1 MRILVAV
8 DQNPYSAYAVHQVA
22 GLAMNTWADI
32 TLLGLHPKKRTPA
45 ERTASNSGRRKIDPA
60 LCEVMHTYRDSFL
73 SHFQDEASPYTQ
85 LTFEY
90 ELIQIEPNLWQEFY
104 VGRSSRKDFNV
115 SIRLGNPAKE
125 ILVEARQDGSDL
137 IVLGCERG
145 QACFWEEWGNVPQKV
160 AASAACPVWV
170 IKKEKDIKKILCCLD
185 HDRVSQESL
194 EMISQMVTLHG
205 AELEIVGLTEGD
217 SLPKN
222 VERKLDT
229 ILKYYTA
236 QKIWPRIELVKISSL
251 ENFVS
256 QEGRWGLMALW
267 MGEKSI
273 LQKAFSRKTVDR
285 LIKAGESSVL
295 ILR

>member
-8 DQNPYSAYAVHQVA
+8 DQNPYSAYAVRQVA

-32 TLLGLHPKKRTPA
+32 TLLGLHPKKRTTA
-45 ERTASNSGRRKIDPA
+45 ERTTSNSGRRNINPA
-60 LCEVMHTYRDSFL
+60 LSEVMHTYRDSFL
-73 SHFQDEASPYTQ
+73 SHFQDAASPYTQ

-90 ELIQIEPNLWQEFY
+90 ELIQTEPNLWQEFY

-115 SIRLGNPAKE
+115 SIRQGNPAKE

-205 AELEIVGLTEGD
+205 AELEIVGLTEGE

-236 QKIWPRIELVKISSL
+236 QKITPWIELVKISSL
-251 ENFVS
+251 ESFIS
-256 QEGRWGLMALW
+256 QEGRWGLLALW

-295 ILR
+295 VLR

>member
-8 DQNPYSAYAVHQVA
+8 DQNPYSAHAVRQVA

-32 TLLGLHPKKRTPA
+32 TLLGLQPKKRTVANPA
-45 ERTASNSGRRKIDPA
+45 ASISSRREIDPA
-60 LCEVMHTYRDSFL
+60 LSSVMTAYRDTFL
-73 SHFQDEASPYTQ
+73 SHFEDEASPYTQ
-85 LTFEY
+85 LKFEY
-90 ELIQIEPNLWQEFY
+90 ELLQTEPNLWQEFY
-104 VGRSSRKDFNV
+104 VGRSSRKDFKV
-115 SIRLGNPAKE
+115 SIRQGNPTKE
-125 ILVEARQDGSDL
+125 ILAEAALDGSDL
-137 IVLGCERG
+137 IVLGCERDP
-145 QACFWEEWGNVPQKV
+145 ACFWEEWGNVPQKV
-160 AASAACPVWV
+160 AASAACSVWV

-185 HDRVSQESL
+185 NDRVSQESL
-194 EMISQMVTLHG
+194 EMIGQMVTLYG
-205 AELEIVGLTEGD
+205 AELEIVGLTQGD

-222 VERKLDT
+222 VEQKLDA

-236 QKIWPRIELVKISSL
+236 QKIRPWIELVKISSL
-251 ENFVS
+251 ESFIG
-256 QEGRWGLMALW
+256 QEGRWGLLALW

>member
-8 DQNPYSAYAVHQVA
+8 DQNPYSAHAVSRVA

-32 TLLGLHPKKRTPA
+32 TLLGLQPKKRA
-45 ERTASNSGRRKIDPA
+45 GADSAASISGPRQIDPSLSNA
-60 LCEVMHTYRDSFL
+60 METYRDAFL
-73 SHFQDEASPYTQ
+73 SHFEGEASPYTQ
-85 LTFEY
+85 LKFEY
-90 ELIQIEPNLWQEFY
+90 ELLQREPNLWQEFY
-104 VGRSSRKDFNV
+104 VGRSSRKDFDV
-115 SIRLGNPAKE
+115 RIRQGNAARE
-125 ILVEARQDGSDL
+125 ILAEARQDGSDL

-145 QACFWEEWGNVPQKV
+145 RACFWEGWGNVPQKV
-160 AASAACPVWV
+160 AASAACSVWI

-194 EMISQMVTLHG
+194 EMIGQMVTLHG
-205 AELEIVGLTEGD
+205 AELEIVGLTEGE

-222 VERKLDT
+222 VERKLDG
-229 ILKYYTA
+229 ILKYYTG
-236 QKIWPRIELVKISSL
+236 QKIRPWIELVKISSL
-251 ENFVS
+251 ETFVS

-273 LQKAFSRKTVDR
+273 LQKAFSRKTVAR

-295 ILR
+295 ILK

>member
-8 DQNPYSAYAVHQVA
+8 DQSAYSADAVRRVA
-22 GLAMNTWADI
+22 GLAINTWADI
-32 TLLGLHPKKRTPA
+32 TFLGLQSLKKNDSA
-45 ERTASNSGRRKIDPA
+45 ASFSGRGKIDPA
-60 LCEVMHTYRDSFL
+60 FFKTMQAYRDTFL
-73 SHFQDEASPYTQ
+73 SHLKGETSPYTP
-85 LTFEY
+85 LEFDFE
-90 ELIQIEPNLWQEFY
+90 LLPTDPHVWQEFY
-104 VGRSSRKDFNV
+104 VGRSSRKDLNV
-115 SIRLGNPAKE
+115 RIRQGNPVKG
-125 ILVEARQDGSDL
+125 ILAEAASDGSDL
-137 IVLGCERG
+137 IVLGCE
-145 QACFWEEWGNVPQKV
+145 QDPTCYWEQWGNVPQKV

-170 IKKEKDIKKILCCLD
+170 IKKERDIRKILCCLD

-194 EMISQMVTLHG
+194 EMVSQMVTLHG

-217 SLPKN
+217 ALSNN
-222 VERKLDT
+222 VERKLDA

-236 QKIWPRIELVKISSL
+236 QKLQPWLELVKISSL
-251 ENFVS
+251 ESFIN

-285 LIKAGESSVL
+285 LIRAGESSVL

>member
-32 TLLGLHPKKRTPA
+32 TLLGLYPKKRSTA

-104 VGRSSRKDFNV
+104 VGRSSRKDFSV

-205 AELEIVGLTEGD
+205 AELEIVGLTQGD

-222 VERKLDT
+222 VEQKLDA

-236 QKIWPRIELVKISSL
+236 KKIWPAIELVKISSL
-251 ENFVS
+251 EAFIS
-256 QEGRWGLMALW
+256 QEGRWGLLALW

>member
-8 DQNPYSAYAVHQVA
+8 DQNPYSAHAVRRVA
-22 GLAMNTWADI
+22 GLALNTWADV
-32 TLLGLHPKKRTPA
+32 TLLGLQPKKRAGA
-45 ERTASNSGRRKIDPA
+45 EPGPSNSAPRQIDPSLFRA
-60 LCEVMHTYRDSFL
+60 MQTYRDAFL
-73 SHFQDEASPYTQ
+73 SHFEGEASPYTQ
-85 LTFEY
+85 LKFEY
-90 ELIQIEPNLWQEFY
+90 ELLQKEPNLWQEYY
-104 VGRSSRKDFNV
+104 VGRSSRKDFDV
-115 SIRLGNPAKE
+115 RIRQGNAARE
-125 ILVEARQDGSDL
+125 ILAEARQDGSDL
-137 IVLGCERG
+137 IVLACERER
-145 QACFWEEWGNVPQKV
+145 ACFWEEWGNVPQKV

-205 AELEIVGLTEGD
+205 AELEIVGLTEGE

-222 VERKLDT
+222 VERKLDG
-229 ILKYYTA
+229 ILKYYNA
-236 QKIWPRIELVKISSL
+236 QKIRPWIELVKISSL
-251 ENFVS
+251 ETFVS

-273 LQKAFSRKTVDR
+273 LQKAFSRKTVER

-295 ILR
+295 ILK

>member
-8 DQNPYSAYAVHQVA
+8 DQNPYSAHAVRQVA

-32 TLLGLHPKKRTPA
+32 TLLGLQPKKWTGANPS
-45 ERTASNSGRRKIDPA
+45 ASIPGRRKIDPSFSK
-60 LCEVMHTYRDSFL
+60 VMHAYRDTFL
-73 SHFQDEASPYTQ
+73 SHFEGEASPYTQ
-85 LTFEY
+85 LKYEY
-90 ELIQIEPNLWQEFY
+90 ELLQTEPNLWQEFF

-115 SIRLGNPAKE
+115 SIRQGNPAKE
-125 ILVEARQDGSDL
+125 ILAEARQDGSDL
-137 IVLGCERG
+137 IVLGCERDP
-145 QACFWEEWGNVPQKV
+145 ACFREQWGNVPQKV
-160 AASAACPVWV
+160 AASAACSVWV

-194 EMISQMVTLHG
+194 EMISQMVTLYG
-205 AELEIVGLTEGD
+205 AELEIVGLTQGD
-217 SLPKN
+217 SLAKN
-222 VERKLDT
+222 VELKLDA

-236 QKIWPRIELVKISSL
+236 QKIRPWIELVKISSL
-251 ENFVS
+251 ESFIT
-256 QEGRWGLMALW
+256 QEGRWGLLALW

>member
-8 DQNPYSAYAVHQVA
+8 DQNPYSAHAVRQVA

-32 TLLGLHPKKRTPA
+32 TLLGLQPKKWTGANPS
-45 ERTASNSGRRKIDPA
+45 ASIPGRRKIDPSFSK
-60 LCEVMHTYRDSFL
+60 VMHAYRDTFL
-73 SHFQDEASPYTQ
+73 SHFEGEASPYTQ
-85 LTFEY
+85 LKYEY
-90 ELIQIEPNLWQEFY
+90 ELLQTEPNLWQEFF

-115 SIRLGNPAKE
+115 YIRQGNPAKE
-125 ILVEARQDGSDL
+125 ILSQAGQDGSDL
-137 IVLGCERG
+137 IALGCERG

-160 AASAACPVWV
+160 AASAACSVWV

-205 AELEIVGLTEGD
+205 AELEIVGLTQGD

-222 VERKLDT
+222 VEQKLDA

-236 QKIWPRIELVKISSL
+236 KKIWPAIELVKISSL
-251 ENFVS
+251 EAFIS
-256 QEGRWGLMALW
+256 QEGRWGLLALW

>member
-8 DQNPYSAYAVHQVA
+8 DQNPYSAYAVRQVA

-32 TLLGLHPKKRTPA
+32 TLLGLQPKKRA
-45 ERTASNSGRRKIDPA
+45 GARRSASVSGRRKIDPTFA
-60 LCEVMHTYRDSFL
+60 QVMSAYRDSFL
-73 SHFQDEASPYTQ
+73 SHFQDAASPYTQ
-85 LTFEY
+85 LKFEY
-90 ELIQIEPNLWQEFY
+90 ELLQTEANRWQEFC
-104 VGRSSRKDFNV
+104 VGRSSRKDFKV
-115 SIRLGNPAKE
+115 SVRQGNPAKE
-125 ILVEARQDGSDL
+125 ILAEARQDGSDL

-160 AASAACPVWV
+160 ALSAACAVWV
-170 IKKEKDIKKILCCLD
+170 IKKEKDIRKILCCLD

-194 EMISQMVTLHG
+194 EMISQTVTLHG
-205 AELEIVGLTEGD
+205 AELEIVGLTEGE

-222 VERKLDT
+222 IERKLDT

-236 QKIWPRIELVKISSL
+236 QKITPWIELVKISSL
-251 ENFVS
+251 EAFIS
-256 QEGRWGLMALW
+256 QEGRWGLLALW

>member
-8 DQNPYSAYAVHQVA
+8 DQNPYSAHAVRQVA

-32 TLLGLHPKKRTPA
+32 TLLGLHSKKRNGADPS
-45 ERTASNSGRRKIDPA
+45 ESISGRPRMDASLSKA
-60 LCEVMHTYRDSFL
+60 LHEHRAAFL
-73 SHFQDEASPYTQ
+73 SRFEGETSPYTQ
-85 LTFEY
+85 LKFEY
-90 ELIQIEPNLWQEFY
+90 LLLQTEPNLWQEFY

-115 SIRLGNPAKE
+115 RVRQGNPVKE
-125 ILVEARQDGSDL
+125 ILAEARQDGSDL

-145 QACFWEEWGNVPQKV
+145 RACSWEEWGNVPQKV
-160 AASAACPVWV
+160 AASAACSVWV
-170 IKKEKDIKKILCCLD
+170 IKREKDIKKILCCLD
-185 HDRVSQESL
+185 HDRVSQASL

-217 SLPKN
+217 GLPKN
-222 VERKLDT
+222 VERKLDA
-229 ILKYYTA
+229 ILKYYAA
-236 QKIWPRIELVKISSL
+236 QKIRPWIELVKISSL
-251 ENFVS
+251 ETFIS
-256 QEGRWGLMALW
+256 QEGRWGLLALW

-273 LQKAFSRKTVDR
+273 LQKAFSRRTVDR

>member
-8 DQNPYSAYAVHQVA
+8 DQNQYSAHAVRQVA

-32 TLLGLHPKKRTPA
+32 TLLGLQPKKRTGA
-45 ERTASNSGRRKIDPA
+45 DASASASGRRQIDVSLSKA
-60 LCEVMHTYRDSFL
+60 MHAYRDTFL
-73 SHFQDEASPYTQ
+73 SHFEGETSPYTQ
-85 LTFEY
+85 LRFEY
-90 ELIQIEPNLWQEFY
+90 ELVQTEPNLWQEFY

-115 SIRLGNPAKE
+115 AVRQGNPIKE
-125 ILVEARQDGSDL
+125 IMAEARQDGSDL

-145 QACFWEEWGNVPQKV
+145 QACFWEQWGNIPQKV
-160 AASAACPVWV
+160 AAAANCSVWV
-170 IKKEKDIKKILCCLD
+170 IKKERDIKKILCCLD

-205 AELEIVGLTEGD
+205 AELEILGLTEGD

>member
-8 DQNPYSAYAVHQVA
+8 DQNPYSANALHRVA

-32 TLLGLHPKKRTPA
+32 TILGLQPKKRTGADPS
-45 ERTASNSGRRKIDPA
+45 ASISGARQIDPSFSRTMQA
-60 LCEVMHTYRDSFL
+60 YRDAFL
-73 SHFQDEASPYTQ
+73 SHFEGESSPYTQ

-90 ELIQIEPNLWQEFY
+90 ELLQLEPNLWQEFY
-104 VGRSSRKDFNV
+104 VGRSSRKDLDV
-115 SIRLGNPAKE
+115 CIRQGNPAKE
-125 ILVEARQDGSDL
+125 ILAEARRNGSDL
-137 IVLGCERG
+137 IVLGCEGGR
-145 QACFWEEWGNVPQKV
+145 ACLWEEWGNVPQKV
-160 AASAACPVWV
+160 AASAACSVWV

-205 AELEIVGLTEGD
+205 AELEIVGLTEGE

-222 VERKLDT
+222 VERKLDA

-236 QKIWPRIELVKISSL
+236 QKIRPWIELVKISSL
-251 ENFVS
+251 DTFVS

-273 LQKAFSRKTVDR
+273 LQKVFSRKTVDR

-295 ILR
+295 ILK

>member
-8 DQNPYSAYAVHQVA
+8 DQNPYSAYAVRQVA

-45 ERTASNSGRRKIDPA
+45 ERTASNSGRRNIDPA

-90 ELIQIEPNLWQEFY
+90 ELIQTEPNLWQEFY

-115 SIRLGNPAKE
+115 SIRQGNPAKE

-205 AELEIVGLTEGD
+205 AELEIVGLTEGE

-236 QKIWPRIELVKISSL
+236 QKITPWIELVKLSSL
-251 ENFVS
+251 ESFIS
-256 QEGRWGLMALW
+256 QEGRWGLLALW

-295 ILR
+295 VLR

>member
-8 DQNPYSAYAVHQVA
+8 DQNPYSAHAVHQVA
-22 GLAMNTWADI
+22 GLAMNTWGDV
-32 TLLGLHPKKRTPA
+32 TLLGLQSKKRTGA
-45 ERTASNSGRRKIDPA
+45 DAAASDSGRLKIDSSLA
-60 LCEVMHTYRDSFL
+60 KAMHTYRDAFL
-73 SHFQDEASPYTQ
+73 SHFQGEASPYTQ
-85 LTFEY
+85 LKFEY
-90 ELIQIEPNLWQEFY
+90 ELLQIEPNLWQEFY
-104 VGRSSRKDFNV
+104 VGRSTRKDFNV
-115 SIRLGNPAKE
+115 AIRQGNPVKE
-125 ILVEARQDGSDL
+125 ILAEARQDGSDL

-145 QACFWEEWGNVPQKV
+145 QACSWEEWGNIPQKV
-160 AASAACPVWV
+160 AAAAGCSVWV

-194 EMISQMVTLHG
+194 EMISQMVTLHE
-205 AELEIVGLTEGD
+205 AELEVVGLTEGE

-222 VERKLDT
+222 VERKLDA

-236 QKIWPRIELVKISSL
+236 KKIWPRIELVNISSL
-251 ENFVS
+251 ETFVG
-256 QEGRWGLMALW
+256 QEGRWGLTALW

-285 LIKAGESSVL
+285 LIRAGESSVL

>member
-1 MRILVAV
+1 MRILIAV
-8 DQNPYSAYAVHQVA
+8 DQNPYSAYAVRQVA

-32 TLLGLHPKKRTPA
+32 TLLGLHPKKRTA
-45 ERTASNSGRRKIDPA
+45 ADRSASISGRRKIDPTLSKMMPA
-60 LCEVMHTYRDSFL
+60 YRDSFL

-85 LTFEY
+85 LKFEY
-90 ELIQIEPNLWQEFY
+90 ELLQTEPNLWQEFY

-115 SIRLGNPAKE
+115 SIRQGNPAKE
-125 ILVEARQDGSDL
+125 ILAEARQDSSDL

-160 AASAACPVWV
+160 AASAACAVWV
-170 IKKEKDIKKILCCLD
+170 IKNEEDIKKILCCLD

-205 AELEIVGLTEGD
+205 AELEIVGLTEGE
-217 SLPKN
+217 SLPKK

-229 ILKYYTA
+229 ILKYYSA
-236 QKIWPRIELVKISSL
+236 QKITPWIELVKISSL
-251 ENFVS
+251 EAFIS
-256 QEGRWGLMALW
+256 QEGRWGLLALW

-295 ILR
+295 LLR

>member
-8 DQNPYSAYAVHQVA
+8 DQNPYSAYAVRQVA

-32 TLLGLHPKKRTPA
+32 TLLGLQSKKRTA
-45 ERTASNSGRRKIDPA
+45 AKTSAAISGRQEIDPTLSKA
-60 LCEVMHTYRDSFL
+60 MPAYRDSFL
-73 SHFQDEASPYTQ
+73 SYFQDEASPYTQ
-85 LTFEY
+85 LKFEY
-90 ELIQIEPNLWQEFY
+90 ELLQKEPNRWQEFY
-104 VGRSSRKDFNV
+104 VGSSSLKDFNV
-115 SIRLGNPAKE
+115 SIRQGNPAKE
-125 ILVEARQDGSDL
+125 ILAEARQDGSDI
-137 IVLGCERG
+137 IVLGCDRD

-160 AASAACPVWV
+160 AASAACSVWI

-205 AELEIVGLTEGD
+205 AELEIVGLTQGD

-222 VERKLDT
+222 VEQKLDA
-229 ILKYYTA
+229 ILKYYSA
-236 QKIWPRIELVKISSL
+236 QKIWPWIELVKISSL
-251 ENFVS
+251 EAFIS
-256 QEGRWGLMALW
+256 QEGRWGLLALW

-273 LQKAFSRKTVDR
+273 LQKAFPRKTLDR

-295 ILR
+295 VLR

>member
-8 DQNPYSAYAVHQVA
+8 DQNPYSAHAVYRVA

-32 TLLGLHPKKRTPA
+32 TLLGLQAKKRAGAGPA
-45 ERTASNSGRRKIDPA
+45 VSNSGPRQIDPA
-60 LCEVMHTYRDSFL
+60 LSRAMKAYRDAFL
-73 SHFQDEASPYTQ
+73 SHFEGEASPYTQ
-85 LTFEY
+85 LKFEY
-90 ELIQIEPNLWQEFY
+90 ELLQREPNIWQEFY
-104 VGRSSRKDFNV
+104 VGRSSRKDFDV
-115 SIRLGNPAKE
+115 RIRQGNAARE
-125 ILVEARQDGSDL
+125 ILAEARQDGSDL

-145 QACFWEEWGNVPQKV
+145 RACFWEGWGNVPQKV
-160 AASAACPVWV
+160 AASAACSVWI

-205 AELEIVGLTEGD
+205 AELEIVGLAEGE

-222 VERKLDT
+222 VEHKLDG

-236 QKIWPRIELVKISSL
+236 QKIRPWIELVKISSL
-251 ENFVS
+251 ETFVS

-273 LQKAFSRKTVDR
+273 LQKAFSRKTVER

-295 ILR
+295 ILK

>member
-8 DQNPYSAYAVHQVA
+8 DQNPYSAHAVRQVA

-32 TLLGLHPKKRTPA
+32 TLLGLQPKKRTGA
-45 ERTASNSGRRKIDPA
+45 DTSAAISGRRNIEPSLSEA
-60 LCEVMHTYRDSFL
+60 MHAYRDAFL
-73 SHFQDEASPYTQ
+73 SHVEGEASPYAQ
-85 LTFEY
+85 FKFEY
-90 ELIQIEPNLWQEFY
+90 ELLQTEPNLWQEFY

-115 SIRLGNPAKE
+115 KIRQGNPARE
-125 ILVEARQDGSDL
+125 IMAEARQDGSDL

-145 QACFWEEWGNVPQKV
+145 QACFWEEWGNIPQKV
-160 AASAACPVWV
+160 AASAPCSVWV

-194 EMISQMVTLHG
+194 EMISQMVTLHA
-205 AELEIVGLTEGD
+205 AELEIVGLTEGEN
-217 SLPKN
+217 LPKN
-222 VERKLDT
+222 VERKLGT

-236 QKIWPRIELVKISSL
+236 QKIWPLIELVKISAL
-251 ENFVS
+251 ESFIS
-256 QEGRWGLMALW
+256 QEGRWGLLALW

-285 LIKAGESSVL
+285 LIRAGESSVL

>member
-1 MRILVAV
+1 M
-8 DQNPYSAYAVHQVA
+8 
-22 GLAMNTWADI
+22 
-32 TLLGLHPKKRTPA
+32 
-45 ERTASNSGRRKIDPA
+45 
-60 LCEVMHTYRDSFL
+60 
-73 SHFQDEASPYTQ
+73 
-85 LTFEY
+85 
-90 ELIQIEPNLWQEFY
+90 
-104 VGRSSRKDFNV
+104 GRSSRKDFNV
-115 SIRLGNPAKE
+115 TVRQGNPVKE
-125 ILVEARQDGSDL
+125 ILAEARQDGSDL

-160 AASAACPVWV
+160 AASAACSVWV

-185 HDRVSQESL
+185 NDRVSQESL

-222 VERKLDT
+222 VERKLDA